1 MLLGSMIRRSGW
13 LIPALLVAVVS
24 ISGPVAAKTSPDAA
38 AKFLD
43 GLGRRALS
51 MLRAQDISLE
61 QREEKVRVLLNKN
74 FDFARIGRFVLGK
87 AWRTATPEQQAEY
100 QHLFAE
106 FVARTYAKR
115 LGGYTGDSFKILKT
129 QRAGKTDAVVMTLIA
144 RPSGPPL
151 KAGWRVSDSKGSLKI
166 LDVIV
171 EGVSMVVTQRSEFQ
185 AVIRKHGLGGLI
197 ELLRLKVNKFSA
209 KSS

>member
-1 MLLGSMIRRSGW
+1 MRRPRW
-13 LIPALLVAVVS
+13 LVPALLAAVVS
-24 ISGPVAAKTSPDAA
+24 ISGPAAAKTSPDAA

-43 GLGRRALS
+43 SLGHRALS
-51 MLRAQDISLE
+51 VLRAQDISLE
-61 QREEKVRVLLNKN
+61 QREEKVRMLLSKN
-74 FDFARIGRFVLGK
+74 FDLARIGRFVLGK
-87 AWRTATPEQQAEY
+87 TWRTATSEQQAEY

-115 LGGYTGDSFKILKT
+115 LGGYTGDSFKILKA
-129 QRAGKTDAVVMTLIA
+129 QKAGKTDAVVMTLIA

-151 KAGWRVSDSKGSLKI
+151 KAGWRVRDSKGSLKI

-185 AVIRKHGLGGLI
+185 AVVRRHGLGGLI
-197 ELLRLKVNKFSA
+197 EMLRLKVNKFSA